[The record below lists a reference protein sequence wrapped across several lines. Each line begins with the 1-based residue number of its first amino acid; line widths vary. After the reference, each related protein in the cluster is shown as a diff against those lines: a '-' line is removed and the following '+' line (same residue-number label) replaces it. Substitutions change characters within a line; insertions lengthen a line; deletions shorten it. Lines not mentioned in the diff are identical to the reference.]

1 MSHPVCYNRLM
12 IIETD
17 MKEKDTYELWYLG
30 DNFDSRIKCRESL
43 NELVKQANELIV
55 EGRFEGLTVGGIEI
69 AHRSGD
75 ELETLWD
82 FNFADGKEVNRSPRA
97 NPLGRGTVK

>member
-1 MSHPVCYNRLM
+1 M

-43 NELVKQANELIV
+43 NELLKQANELIA
-55 EGRFEGLTVGGIEI
+55 EGRLEGLTVGGIEI
-69 AHRSGD
+69 AHRSGN
-75 ELETLWD
+75 ELETVWD
-82 FNFADGKEVNRSPRA
+82 FNFADARN
-97 NPLGRGTVK
+97 

>member
-1 MSHPVCYNRLM
+1 M

-43 NELVKQANELIV
+43 NELLKQANELIA

-75 ELETLWD
+75 ELETVWD
-82 FNFADGKEVNRSPRA
+82 FNFADARN
-97 NPLGRGTVK
+97 